1 MRTPHS
7 AQRTDSENS
16 TRSSGSLGTSNRR
29 SSRFEDAREDR
40 EVQEV
45 RRLLDQDEALTY
57 SQMLEY
63 GARGRH
69 GCRLCTRRYVQPAA
83 LRREQGDNLPF
94 WNVSHVVQRMFCTL
108 TARLGIR
115 HLDRLREER

>member
-40 EVQEV
+40 GIQEV
-45 RRLLDQDEALTY
+45 RRLLDQDEALSY

-63 GARGRH
+63 DARALVLICNPELLPCVHNKRNMQLGR
-69 GCRLCTRRYVQPAA
+69 
-83 LRREQGDNLPF
+83 
-94 WNVSHVVQRMFCTL
+94 
-108 TARLGIR
+108 
-115 HLDRLREER
+115 